1 MNSHL
6 TLHTSEAHTAYSIQH
21 SACFLVVGDA
31 NADISAFLQH
41 YPSEGADS
49 LINALGWSSGGSA
62 SNVAADLAL
71 LGGKARLL
79 VRVGT
84 DPAAEYALQ
93 AARSAGV
100 DLQALQI
107 DDHQA
112 TGLCFAAI
120 SASGER
126 TLFSYR
132 GANTALCAPPE
143 SILHTVG
150 WLHVAGHALIEGQ
163 QRQTVLQ
170 LLDMAQQRDI
180 PTSLD
185 LCLPLIHKHRQNI
198 KALLPALTILFA
210 NQAEILALSEQHNL
224 DTALHALNAILPA
237 LTVIKMGGQGCLLR
251 DNQGLQLHIAAPV
264 VQAQDTTGCGDAFV
278 AGFLYGIQQA
288 ASPESYA
295 RFATICGAAAARHA
309 GAVLVAED
317 LQWISG
323 VRAEI

>member
-1 MNSHL
+1 MTN
-6 TLHTSEAHTAYSIQH
+6 EAHSAFTIQH
-21 SACFLVVGDA
+21 SAFFLIVGDA

-41 YPSEGADS
+41 YPSEGSDS

-79 VRVGT
+79 ARVGT
-84 DPAAEYALQ
+84 DPAAAHALQ
-93 AARSAGV
+93 AARNAGV

-107 DDHQA
+107 DTRQT

-132 GANTALCAPPE
+132 GANAALCYPTE
-143 SILHTVG
+143 SLLHNIG
-150 WLHVAGHALIEGQ
+150 WLHIGGHALIEGQ

-170 LLDMAQQRDI
+170 LVDLAQQHDI
-180 PTSLD
+180 PISID
-185 LCLPLIHKHRQNI
+185 LCLPLINMHRQHI
-198 KALLPALTILFA
+198 TALLPAFKILFA

-224 DTALHALNAILPA
+224 DAALHGLSALLPA
-237 LTVIKMGGQGCLLR
+237 LTVIKMGNHGCLLQKK
-251 DNQGLQLHIAAPV
+251 QGLQLHIAAPEV
-264 VQAQDTTGCGDAFV
+264 RAQDTTGCGDAFV

-288 ASPESYA
+288 AAPESCA
-295 RFATICGAAAARHA
+295 RFASICGAATARHA

-317 LQWISG
+317 LQWIN
-323 VRAEI
+323 VMRAEI